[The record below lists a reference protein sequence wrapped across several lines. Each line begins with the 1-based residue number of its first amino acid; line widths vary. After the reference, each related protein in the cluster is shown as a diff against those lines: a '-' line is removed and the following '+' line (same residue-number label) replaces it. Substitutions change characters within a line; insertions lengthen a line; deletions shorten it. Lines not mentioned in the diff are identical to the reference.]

1 MTETTETTQAK
12 GILVFYVSVG
22 MLPPF
27 KAEAY
32 LERLKDQYLLK
43 SGKNSLASQLPQD
56 ITTVFIPV
64 RPPQETKID
73 YIPLDL
79 ASKDALDRL
88 KAITAE
94 MTEFLNENFVEEDD
108 DEDDGPCG
116 EHCGCHGVE
125 LELPKKNWC
134 QRTWDWFRGR

>member
-1 MTETTETTQAK
+1 MTETTNTTPAK

-43 SGKNSLASQLPQD
+43 SGKSSLAAQLPPD

-73 YIPLDL
+73 YIPLDV

-94 MTEFLNENFVEEDD
+94 LTEFLNENFV
-108 DEDDGPCG
+108 DEDEDGEDGPCG

-125 LELPKKNWC
+125 LEVPKKSWL
-134 QRTWDWFRGR
+134 RYYWDVARGK